1 VSWVMVLPSGV
12 GEGRWKEVFVGI
24 KRIPLAR
31 EMEDLCLI

>member
-1 VSWVMVLPSGV
+1 MVLPSGV
-12 GEGRWKEVFVGI
+12 GEESDEKGVFVGL